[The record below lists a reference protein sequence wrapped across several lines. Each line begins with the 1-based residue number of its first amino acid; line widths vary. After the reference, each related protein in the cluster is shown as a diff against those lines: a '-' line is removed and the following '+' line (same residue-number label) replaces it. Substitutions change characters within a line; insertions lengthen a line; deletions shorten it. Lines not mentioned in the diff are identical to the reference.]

1 MNWKLC
7 KRWIAAAFFAALM
20 VAFSVA
26 GAAGE
31 DDSDEGEKA
40 AAAAPQLSHEQGF
53 YKQIIEVEITAEKG
67 AVIYYTV
74 DGSVPKPGS
83 ASTRVYKEPVRFSPL
98 CTDELGQPKAHVLRC
113 MAMMP
118 DGKPSEVVTA
128 TYFVGLEFEEFF
140 SVPVWSLVTDEDNL
154 YNASTGIFK
163 NYAKRGKAWERPVH
177 VTYFVNKEIVLDM
190 NAGMRVHGS
199 ASRGYR
205 IKSMRLYARSEYDSA
220 NKFEYPFFE
229 DGAIVGAYDENEEPI
244 DGYKRLILR
253 NGGSEGP
260 SPDNTMFRDIL
271 THYLMKDTEV
281 AHQAGRPVVVYLN
294 GTLYGFFNLQERI
307 DDRYLKEHYDV
318 ASTDVA
324 IYEYSYDTYGR
335 MSCSVDAE
343 TDAIAKE
350 QVKWW
355 NTVYQYITKNDLSK
369 DDKFAKVEEY
379 FDIDN
384 LIDYYIMQIF
394 SANEDW
400 PGDNSKAWRYL
411 GTPTEEFGKDGKLR
425 YILYD
430 TEDAWGMFGS
440 SATRDIFKGLLSKG
454 GRYHPYQDGA
464 TALFRA
470 LVKNQGFCNRFV
482 ARFLDRLN
490 TDFSPENL
498 SAVVAWLAE
507 EYTELAPMQ
516 KTKLMT
522 GTMSQ
527 GIELLNNYVQHR
539 AKNIRNQ
546 LEEYFTFG
554 GYRTLT
560 VAFNGEAATLY
571 VNGQAVSGDSP
582 FYKEGVF
589 TGTYAKDFPIE
600 CQLIINSPKYVFDAV
615 EGDVTSEIMEWTIP
629 AEASDE
635 VSLEVKLTR
644 LPDPTPTPTPLPTP
658 TPSPAPT
665 PKPTPIK
672 APKSPLGPIVLS
684 LLGVSLIAGTIVII
698 RSRR

>member
-1 MNWKLC
+1 MNMKRC
-7 KRWIAAAFFAALM
+7 KRWIIAAFLAALM

-31 DDSDEGEKA
+31 EDSDKEAKTAE
-40 AAAAPQLSHEQGF
+40 APKLSHEQGY
-53 YKQIIEVEITAEKG
+53 YKTIIEVEITAARG
-67 AVIYYTV
+67 STIYYTV
-74 DGSVPKPGS
+74 DGSVPTPGS

-98 CTDELGQPKAHVLRC
+98 CTDDLGQPKAHVLRC
-113 MAMMP
+113 IAM
-118 DGKPSEVVTA
+118 DSEGNASEIVTA
-128 TYFVGLEFEEFF
+128 TYFVGTEFEDLF
-140 SVPVWSLVTDEDNL
+140 SVPVWSLVTDENNL
-154 YNASTGIFK
+154 YNATTGIFK

-177 VTYFVNKEIVLDM
+177 VTYFVNKEAVLDM

-205 IKSMRLYARSEYDSA
+205 IKSMRLYARSEYDTN
-220 NKFEYPFFE
+220 NKFSYPFFE
-229 DGAIVGAYDENEEPI
+229 DEGAIVGAYDENEEPI
-244 DGYKRLILR
+244 DGFKRLILR

-271 THYLMKDTEV
+271 THYLMKNTEV

-307 DDRYLKEHYDV
+307 DDRFLKEHYDV
-318 ASTDVA
+318 ESTDVA
-324 IYEYSYDTYGR
+324 IYEYSYDSYGR
-335 MSCSVDAE
+335 MSCNVDAD
-343 TDAIAKE
+343 TDAIARD

-355 NTVYQYITKNDLSK
+355 NSVYQYITKNDLS
-369 DDKFAKVEEY
+369 DDSKFAKIEEA

-411 GTPTEEFGKDGKLR
+411 GTPTDEFGKDGKLR

-464 TALFRA
+464 TVLFRS
-470 LVKNQGFCNRFV
+470 LVKNQNFCRRFV
-482 ARFLDRLN
+482 SRFLDRLN

-498 SAVVAWLAE
+498 SVVVAWLAE
-507 EYTELAPMQ
+507 EYKDLAPMQ
-516 KTKLMT
+516 KSKLMT

-527 GIELLNNYVQHR
+527 GIELMTNYVQHR

-546 LEEYFTFG
+546 LEQYFSFG

-582 FYKEGVF
+582 FYKDGVF
-589 TGTYAKDFPIE
+589 TGIYAMDSPIE

-629 AEASDE
+629 AEIPE
-635 VSLEVKLTR
+635 EINLEVKLTR

-665 PKPTPIK
+665 PKPTPLK
-672 APKSPLGPIVLS
+672 AEKSPLGYIVLS
-684 LLGVSLIAGTIVII
+684 LLGVSLIAGTVII
-698 RSRR
+698 VRSRR